1 MREAEIVIAG
11 AGLAGSI
18 AATMLGRAGYHVVL
32 VDPRPEYRPEFRC
45 EKIDGRQ
52 MRVLE
57 KTGLADAVR
66 DVATLDG
73 MSWVAR
79 KGRVLEKRRGDQW
92 GARYETM
99 VNAIR
104 GEIPDSVEFACGKV
118 ANIETSD
125 ELQRVKLA
133 DGEEIAARLAIVA
146 NGLNFGL
153 REAMGITREIMS
165 PNHSVTIG
173 FDLEPAGGGAFS
185 FPALTCYADRPEA
198 RTSYIT
204 LFPIG
209 AAMRANLFL
218 YRDADDPWLTE
229 FRNAPTE
236 TLHANMPGLRGII
249 GDYAVAGRVVT
260 RGIDLYVSRGVEKPG
275 VVLVG
280 DAYSPPCPAAGT
292 GTLKVFTDVERL
304 CNVHVPHWFST
315 PGMAAEKI
323 AAFYAD
329 PVKAECEAH
338 CIAKAHA
345 LKKVSIGTG
354 PVAAARRQIKFVGQS
369 CRGALRQLRG
379 TQPVQAAH
387 DIRPDGG
394 IKTAG

>member
-1 MREAEIVIAG
+1 MKEAEIVIAG

-52 MRVLE
+52 MLVLE

-66 DVATLDG
+66 AVATLDG

-79 KGRVLEKRRGDQW
+79 KGRVLEKRKGDQW
-92 GARYETM
+92 GAHYETM
-99 VNAIR
+99 VNAVR
-104 GEIPDSVEFACGKV
+104 AEIPDSVEFVCGKV
-118 ANIETSD
+118 ADIETSD
-125 ELQRVKLA
+125 DMQRVKLA
-133 DGEEIAARLAIVA
+133 DGEEITARLAIVA

-153 REAMGITREIMS
+153 REAMGITREITS
-165 PNHSVTIG
+165 PNHSVTVG
-173 FDLEPAGGGAFS
+173 FDLEPAAGGAFS
-185 FPALTCYADRPEA
+185 FPALTLYADRPEG

-209 AAMRANLFL
+209 ATMRANLFL
-218 YRDADDPWLTE
+218 YREPDDPWLTE

-249 GDYAVAGRVVT
+249 GDYQVTGKVAI

-280 DAYSPPCPAAGT
+280 DAYSTSCPAAGT

-304 CNVHVPHWFST
+304 CNVHVPHWLST
-315 PGMAAEKI
+315 PGMGADKI

-345 LKKVSIGTG
+345 LKEVSIGTG
-354 PVAAARRQIKFVGQS
+354 PVAAARRRIKFVGQT

-379 TQPVQAAH
+379 PQPVQGA
-387 DIRPDGG
+387 PEMPETG

>member
-18 AATMLGRAGYHVVL
+18 AATMLGRAGHHVVL

-66 DVATLDG
+66 NAATFDG
-73 MSWVAR
+73 RSWVAR
-79 KGRVLEKRRGDQW
+79 KGRVLEKRQGDQW
-92 GARYETM
+92 GMHYETM
-99 VNAIR
+99 VNAVR
-104 GEIPDSVEFACGKV
+104 AEIPDSVEFVCGKV
-118 ANIETSD
+118 ADIETG
-125 ELQRVKLA
+125 EEMQRVKLA
-133 DGEEIAARLAIVA
+133 DGEEIAARLVIVA

-153 REAMGITREIMS
+153 RETIGITREITS

-185 FPALTCYADRPEA
+185 FPALTCYADRPEG

-209 AAMRANLFL
+209 ATMRANLFL
-218 YRDADDPWLTE
+218 YRDPDDPWLTE

-249 GDYAVAGRVVT
+249 GDYRVAGKVAI
-260 RGIDLYVSRGVEKPG
+260 RGIDLYVSRGVDKPG

-280 DAYSPPCPAAGT
+280 DAYSTSCPAAGT

-304 CNVHVPHWFST
+304 CNVHVPHWLST
-315 PGMAAEKI
+315 PGMGADKI

-345 LKKVSIGTG
+345 LKEISIGTG
-354 PVAAARRQIKFVGQS
+354 PMAVARRRIKFVGQS
-369 CRGALRQLRG
+369 CRGALRQLRRP
-379 TQPVQAAH
+379 QPVQTT
-387 DIRPDGG
+387 PEMPETG